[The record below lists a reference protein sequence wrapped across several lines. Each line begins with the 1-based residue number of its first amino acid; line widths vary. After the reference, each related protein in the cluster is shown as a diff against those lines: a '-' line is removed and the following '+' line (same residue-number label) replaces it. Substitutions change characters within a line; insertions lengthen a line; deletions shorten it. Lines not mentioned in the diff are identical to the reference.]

1 MFIMTR
7 TFKIVIQIT
16 FLNLLL
22 RFTEQIDKI
31 VKDHLT
37 LITNLKTN
45 SILHLVDE
53 VVRTIYNRGKRNVSL

>member
-37 LITNLKTN
+37 LIKNLKTN